1 VAGARVLQ
9 RVRAQGCARGPIK
22 GRRKLGV
29 RARGGRG
36 KHGGGRGVRGKRI
49 GPTAPRDTGSGGE
62 GSREEGRRARS
73 RARVRFRGADPDA
86 EAQPAGRNREEGIG
100 RWKEEERGGADM
112 WARAGREGKGRGD
125 ATRSWPCGGG
135 KWASVAHAG
144 REEER
149 GRAGLAKA
157 LGWFPSLFFS
167 FLFSTLTPIQTNL
180 IEFKIQ
186 FEFKP
191 INSTQLK

>member
-1 VAGARVLQ
+1 
-9 RVRAQGCARGPIK
+9 
-22 GRRKLGV
+22 
-29 RARGGRG
+29 
-36 KHGGGRGVRGKRI
+36 
-49 GPTAPRDTGSGGE
+49 
-62 GSREEGRRARS
+62 
-73 RARVRFRGADPDA
+73 
-86 EAQPAGRNREEGIG
+86 
-100 RWKEEERGGADM
+100 M

-191 INSTQLK
+191 INSTQLKKCCSMSAQHVDLMINFIFLCYKLL